1 MGGRRTGAHP
11 FHDDTPTRKKT
22 MASVNMAD
30 VKRLRELTAAGMM
43 DCKKAL
49 EESEGDFDRAVEI
62 LRLKGAK
69 DVGKREA
76 RTASNGLIA
85 VKQEGDS
92 AAALLELNCETD
104 FVAKAERFQEL
115 AAQVVAH
122 ILDTKP
128 ADVPSLLE
136 SVLDGKT
143 VKELLDEANVALG
156 EKIEI
161 RRFAVLEGGYI
172 GAYMHKTD
180 PQLPPAVG
188 VLVQLDKEN
197 AEVAKDIAQHAAAMA
212 PKYLDAA
219 AVPAEVVEKER
230 ALFEEM
236 TRDEGK
242 PEAAIAK
249 IVEGRVNGWYKDF
262 TLLQQAFVKDNK
274 RSIAKY
280 ADDNGVSVLAF
291 VRFKVGQA

>member
-1 MGGRRTGAHP
+1 MPTSEIS
-11 FHDDTPTRKKT
+11 DDPHEEKT

-49 EESEGDFDRAVEI
+49 EESEGEFDRAVEI

-76 RTASNGLIA
+76 RTASNGLVA
-85 VKQEGDS
+85 LKQDGDS

-104 FVAKAERFQEL
+104 FVAKGERFQEL

-122 ILDTKP
+122 ILATKP
-128 ADVPSLLE
+128 ADVPSLLDSDLGGS
-136 SVLDGKT
+136 SVKT
-143 VKELLDEANVALG
+143 HLDEANVALG

-161 RRFAVLEGGYI
+161 RRFAVLEGGFI

-188 VLVQLDKEN
+188 VLVQLDTPN

-212 PKYLDAA
+212 PKYLS
-219 AVPAEVVEKER
+219 PAEVPADVLQKER

-236 TRDEGK
+236 TREEGK
-242 PEAAIAK
+242 PEAAIGK
-249 IVEGRVNGWYKDF
+249 IVDGRINGWYRDF
-262 TLLQQAFVKDNK
+262 TLLEQAFVKDNK
-274 RSIAKY
+274 KSIAKF
-280 ADDNGVSVLAF
+280 ADDNGVKVQAF

>member
-1 MGGRRTGAHP
+1 
-11 FHDDTPTRKKT
+11 

-49 EESEGDFDRAVEI
+49 EESEGDFDRAIEI

-85 VKQEGDS
+85 LKQDGDS

-104 FVAKAERFQEL
+104 FVAKGERFQEL
-115 AAQVVAH
+115 AAQVVEH
-122 ILDTKP
+122 ILATRP
-128 ADVPSLLE
+128 ADVPALLE
-136 SVLDGKT
+136 SEFDGKT
-143 VKELLDEANVALG
+143 VKTHLDEANAALG

-188 VLVQLDKEN
+188 VLVQLDVPN

-212 PKYLDAA
+212 PKYLNPD
-219 AVPAEVVEKER
+219 AVPADVIEKER

-236 TRDEGK
+236 TREEGK
-242 PEAAIAK
+242 PEAAIGK
-249 IVEGRVNGWYKDF
+249 IVDGRINGWFRDF

-274 RSIAKY
+274 KSIGKY
-280 ADDNGVSVLAF
+280 ADENGVKVEAF

>member
-1 MGGRRTGAHP
+1 
-11 FHDDTPTRKKT
+11 

-76 RTASNGLIA
+76 RTASNGLVA
-85 VKQEGDS
+85 LKQDGDS

-104 FVAKAERFQEL
+104 FVAKGERFQEL
-115 AAQVVAH
+115 AAQVVEH
-122 ILDTKP
+122 ILATKP
-128 ADVPSLLE
+128 GDVDTLLA
-136 SVLDGKT
+136 STFDGKS
-143 VKELLDEANVALG
+143 VKEHLDEANAALG

-161 RRFAVLEGGYI
+161 RRFAVLEGGYV

-188 VLVQLDKEN
+188 VLVQLDKPN

-212 PKYLDAA
+212 PKYLNAE
-219 AVPAEVVEKER
+219 AVPADVIEKER

-236 TRDEGK
+236 TREEGK

-274 RSIAKY
+274 KSIAKY
-280 ADDNGVSVLAF
+280 ADENGVEVLAF
-291 VRFKVGQA
+291 VRYKVGQA

>member
-1 MGGRRTGAHP
+1 
-11 FHDDTPTRKKT
+11 

-30 VKRLRELTAAGMM
+30 VKRLREITAAGMM

-49 EESEGDFDRAVEI
+49 EEAEGDFDRAIEL

-76 RTASNGLIA
+76 RTASNGLVA
-85 VKQEGDS
+85 LKQDGDS

-104 FVAKAERFQEL
+104 FVAKGERFQEL

-122 ILDTKP
+122 VLETKP
-128 ADVPSLLE
+128 ADVPALLE
-136 SVLDGKT
+136 SSFGGKT
-143 VKELLDEANVALG
+143 VKEHLDEANAALG
-156 EKIEI
+156 EKIEV

-180 PQLPPAVG
+180 PALPPAVG
-188 VLVQLDKEN
+188 VLVQLDKPN

-212 PKYLDAA
+212 PQYLKPES
-219 AVPAEVVEKER
+219 VPADVIEKER
-230 ALFEEM
+230 KLFEEM
-236 TRDEGK
+236 TREEGK
-242 PEAAIAK
+242 PEAAISK
-249 IVEGRVNGWYKDF
+249 IVDGRVKAWYKDF
-262 TLLQQAFVKDNK
+262 TLLEQAFVKDNK
-274 RSIAKY
+274 KTVGKY
-280 ADDNGVSVLAF
+280 AEENGVQVQAF

>member
-1 MGGRRTGAHP
+1 
-11 FHDDTPTRKKT
+11 

-30 VKRLRELTAAGMM
+30 VKRLREITAAGMM

-49 EESEGDFDRAVEI
+49 EESEGDFDRAIEL

-76 RTASNGLIA
+76 RTASNGLVA
-85 VKQEGDS
+85 LKQDGDS
-92 AAALLELNCETD
+92 SAALLELNCETD
-104 FVAKAERFQEL
+104 FVAKGERFQEL
-115 AAQVVAH
+115 ATQVVAH
-122 ILDTKP
+122 VLETKP
-128 ADVPSLLE
+128 ADVATLLE
-136 SVLDGKT
+136 SSFDGKS
-143 VKELLDEANVALG
+143 VKEHLDSANAALG

-180 PQLPPAVG
+180 PALPPAVG
-188 VLVQLDKEN
+188 VLVQLDKPN
-197 AEVAKDIAQHAAAMA
+197 ADVAKDIAQHAAAMA
-212 PKYLDAA
+212 PQYLKADS
-219 AVPAEVVEKER
+219 VPAEVVEKER
-230 ALFEEM
+230 KLFEEM
-236 TRDEGK
+236 TREEGK
-242 PEAAIAK
+242 PEQAIAK

-274 RSIAKY
+274 KSVGKY
-280 ADDNGVSVLAF
+280 ADENGVEVLGF

>member
-1 MGGRRTGAHP
+1 
-11 FHDDTPTRKKT
+11 

-30 VKRLRELTAAGMM
+30 VKRLREITAAGMM

-49 EESEGDFDRAVEI
+49 EESEGDFDRAIEL

-76 RTASNGLIA
+76 RTASNGLVA
-85 VKQEGDS
+85 LKQDGDS

-104 FVAKAERFQEL
+104 FVAKGERFQEL
-115 AAQVVAH
+115 AGQVVAH
-122 ILDTKP
+122 ILETKP
-128 ADVPSLLE
+128 ADVASLLE
-136 SVLDGKT
+136 SSFDGQT
-143 VKELLDEANVALG
+143 VKEHLDTANAALG

-172 GAYMHKTD
+172 GSYMHRTD
-180 PQLPPAVG
+180 PALPPAVG
-188 VLVQLDKEN
+188 VLVQLDKPN
-197 AEVAKDIAQHAAAMA
+197 AEIAKDIAQHAAAMA
-212 PKYLDAA
+212 PQYLKAA
-219 AVPAEVVEKER
+219 SVPADVVEKER
-230 ALFEEM
+230 KLFEEM
-236 TRDEGK
+236 TREEGK

-274 RSIAKY
+274 KSVGKY
-280 ADDNGVSVLAF
+280 AEENGVEVQAF

>member
-1 MGGRRTGAHP
+1 
-11 FHDDTPTRKKT
+11 

-49 EESEGDFDRAVEI
+49 EESDGDFDRAVEL

-69 DVGKREA
+69 DVGKRES
-76 RTASNGLIA
+76 RTASNGLVA
-85 VKQEGDS
+85 LKQDGDN

-104 FVAKAERFQEL
+104 FVAKGERFQEL
-115 AAQVVAH
+115 AAEVVAH
-122 ILDTKP
+122 ILATKP
-128 ADVPSLLE
+128 GDVPALLASE
-136 SVLDGKT
+136 YAGKSVQNH
-143 VKELLDEANVALG
+143 LDEANAALG

-161 RRFAVLEGGYI
+161 RRFAVLEGGYV

-188 VLVQLDKEN
+188 VLVQLDKPN

-212 PKYLDAA
+212 PKYLKAA
-219 AVPAEVVEKER
+219 DVPADVIEKER

-249 IVEGRVNGWYKDF
+249 IVDGRVNGWYKDF

-274 RSIAKY
+274 KSIAKY
-280 ADDNGVSVLAF
+280 AEENGVEVLGF

>member
-1 MGGRRTGAHP
+1 
-11 FHDDTPTRKKT
+11 

-76 RTASNGLIA
+76 RTASNGLVA
-85 VKQEGDS
+85 LKQDGDS

-104 FVAKAERFQEL
+104 FVAKGERFQEL
-115 AAQVVAH
+115 AAQVVEH
-122 ILDTKP
+122 ILATKP
-128 ADVPSLLE
+128 ADVDTLLA
-136 SVLDGKT
+136 SSFDGKT
-143 VKELLDEANVALG
+143 VKEHLDEANAALG

-161 RRFAVLEGGYI
+161 RRFGVLEGGYV

-188 VLVQLDKEN
+188 VLVQLDKPN

-212 PKYLDAA
+212 PKYLNAE

-236 TRDEGK
+236 TREEGK

-274 RSIAKY
+274 KTIAKY
-280 ADDNGVSVLAF
+280 AEENGVEVLAF
-291 VRFKVGQA
+291 VRYKVGQA

>member
-1 MGGRRTGAHP
+1 
-11 FHDDTPTRKKT
+11 

-49 EESEGDFDRAVEI
+49 EESEGDFDRAVEL

-76 RTASNGLIA
+76 RTASNGLVA

-104 FVAKAERFQEL
+104 FVAKGERFQEL
-115 AAQVVAH
+115 AAQVVEHVLA
-122 ILDTKP
+122 TRP

-136 SVLDGKT
+136 SQLDGKA
-143 VKELLDEANVALG
+143 VKEYLDEANAALG

-161 RRFAVLEGGYI
+161 RRFSVLDGGYV
-172 GAYMHKTD
+172 GVYMHKTD

-188 VLVQLDKEN
+188 VLVQLDQVN
-197 AEVAKDIAQHAAAMA
+197 AEVAKDIAQHTAAMA
-212 PKYLDAA
+212 PKYLDPTS
-219 AVPAEVVEKER
+219 VPGEVIEKER

-236 TRDEGK
+236 TREEGK
-242 PEAAIAK
+242 PEAAISK
-249 IVEGRVNGWYKDF
+249 IVEGRINGWYKDF
-262 TLLQQAFVKDNK
+262 TLLEQAFVKDNK
-274 RSIAKY
+274 KTIKKY
-280 ADDNGVSVLAF
+280 ADEAGVKVLAF
-291 VRFKVGQA
+291 TRFKVGQA

>member
-1 MGGRRTGAHP
+1 
-11 FHDDTPTRKKT
+11 

-76 RTASNGLIA
+76 RTASNGLVA
-85 VKQEGDS
+85 LKQDGDS

-104 FVAKAERFQEL
+104 FVAKGERFQEL
-115 AAQVVAH
+115 ASQVVAH
-122 ILDTKP
+122 ILATKP
-128 ADVPSLLE
+128 ADVPTLLE
-136 SVLDGKT
+136 SQFDGKT
-143 VKELLDEANVALG
+143 VKEQLDEANAALG

-161 RRFAVLEGGYI
+161 RRFAVLEGGYV

-188 VLVQLDKEN
+188 VLVQLDSAN

-212 PKYLDAA
+212 PKYLSADQ
-219 AVPAEVVEKER
+219 VPADVIEKER

-236 TRDEGK
+236 TREEGK

-274 RSIAKY
+274 KTIEKY
-280 ADDNGVSVLAF
+280 AAENGVEVRAF
-291 VRFKVGQA
+291 VRYKVGQA

>member
-1 MGGRRTGAHP
+1 
-11 FHDDTPTRKKT
+11 

-69 DVGKREA
+69 DVGKRES

-85 VKQEGDS
+85 VKQDGES

-104 FVAKAERFQEL
+104 FVAKGERFQEL
-115 AAQVVAH
+115 AAEVVDH
-122 ILDTKP
+122 ILASKP
-128 ADVPSLLE
+128 ADVPALLVSE
-136 SVLDGKT
+136 YAGKSVQNH
-143 VKELLDEANVALG
+143 LDEANAALG

-188 VLVQLDKEN
+188 VLVQLDKPN
-197 AEVAKDIAQHAAAMA
+197 ADVAKDIAQHAAAMA
-212 PKYLDAA
+212 PKYLNAE

-274 RSIAKY
+274 KSIAKY
-280 ADDNGVSVLAF
+280 ADENGVEVLAF

>member
-1 MGGRRTGAHP
+1 
-11 FHDDTPTRKKT
+11 

-30 VKRLRELTAAGMM
+30 VKRLREITAAGMM

-49 EESEGDFDRAVEI
+49 EESEGDFDRAIEL

-76 RTASNGLIA
+76 RTASNGLVA
-85 VKQEGDS
+85 LKQDGDS

-104 FVAKAERFQEL
+104 FVAKGERFQEL
-115 AAQVVAH
+115 ANQVVEH
-122 ILDTKP
+122 ILATKP
-128 ADVPSLLE
+128 ADVAALLE
-136 SVLDGKT
+136 SSFGGQT
-143 VKELLDEANVALG
+143 VKEHLDIANAALG

-180 PQLPPAVG
+180 PALPPAVG
-188 VLVQLDKEN
+188 VLIQLDKPN
-197 AEVAKDIAQHAAAMA
+197 ADVAKDIAQHAAAMA
-212 PKYLDAA
+212 PQYLKAA
-219 AVPAEVVEKER
+219 SVPADVVEKER
-230 ALFEEM
+230 KLFEEM
-236 TRDEGK
+236 TREEGK

-274 RSIAKY
+274 KSVGKY
-280 ADDNGVSVLAF
+280 AEENGVEVQAF